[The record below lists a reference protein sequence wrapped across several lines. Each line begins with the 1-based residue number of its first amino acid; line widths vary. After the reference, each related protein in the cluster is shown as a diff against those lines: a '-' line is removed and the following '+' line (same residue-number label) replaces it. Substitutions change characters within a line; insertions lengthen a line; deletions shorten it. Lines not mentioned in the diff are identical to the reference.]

1 MDLERSFVIESE
13 SKVIRVYI
21 WKWNKKED
29 APWQRILADVLK
41 KDYKIENC
49 PGILRDEMGK
59 PYFTEGK
66 LQFNVSHSGEYLAI
80 AISENPV
87 GVDIQEP
94 KQIKEGMFKKVV
106 HPKEQSLIGA
116 DRQKDFLRLWTLKES
131 FVKAEGKGLRISL
144 KDYYFEKENE
154 RYLVNYY
161 GQRMPWTFNI
171 EETRIE
177 GYLISVCGS
186 ESEIFWEFRE
196 VI

>member
-1 MDLERSFVIESE
+1 MIESE

-21 WKWNKKED
+21 WKWSKKED
-29 APWQRILADVLK
+29 APWQHILADVLK

-94 KQIKEGMFKKVV
+94 KQVKDGMFKKVV
-106 HPKEQSLIGA
+106 QPKEQSLIGA
-116 DRQKDFLRLWTLKES
+116 DSQKDFLRLWTLKES

-144 KDYYFEKENE
+144 KDYYFEKENGQ
-154 RYLVNYY
+154 YVVIYG
-161 GQRMPWTFNI
+161 GQRMPWTFHI
-171 EETRIE
+171 EETLIE
-177 GYLISVCGS
+177 GYLISVCGLDS
-186 ESEIFWEFRE
+186 DIFVEFKE